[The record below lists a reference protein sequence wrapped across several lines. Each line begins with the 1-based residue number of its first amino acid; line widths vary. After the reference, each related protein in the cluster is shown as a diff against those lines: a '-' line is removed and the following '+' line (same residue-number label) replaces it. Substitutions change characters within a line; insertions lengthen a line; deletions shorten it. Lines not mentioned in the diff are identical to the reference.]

1 MPHVF
6 CYSARSWPILPHQL
20 GRGRRVGRGQKRG
33 EPKIKGRGASA
44 DDDRPIRAKGA
55 APLRNRHR
63 SVASMARER
72 VVDGWRR
79 IGALT

>member
-6 CYSARSWPILPHQL
+6 CCSARSWPILPHQL
-20 GRGRRVGRGQKRG
+20 GRGRRAGRGQRRG

-44 DDDRPIRAKGA
+44 DGDRPIQAKGA
-55 APLRNRHR
+55 VPSRNRHR

-72 VVDGWRR
+72 AVDGWRH
-79 IGALT
+79 ISPLT